1 MGIHLPSLAL
11 YPDSFYFNTILMSLP
26 RNIAFTSLIKIN
38 GRLREFN
45 FRKRADLR
53 YDVDTNDERGNRYFF
68 KMLKQ
73 EDGWKITDA
82 GLPNWLM
89 ESEALIA
96 GAIEKEE

>member
-1 MGIHLPSLAL
+1 MIITIQPVTLPPFHLNSIPM
-11 YPDSFYFNTILMSLP
+11 PFP
-26 RNIAFTSLIKIN
+26 KNIAFTSLIKIN

-45 FRKRADLR
+45 FRKRGTSQ
-53 YDVDTNDERGNRYFF
+53 YDTDTNDERGNRYFF

>member
-1 MGIHLPSLAL
+1 MGIRLPSLAL
-11 YPDSFYFNTILMSLP
+11 YPDSFYFNSILMSLP

-68 KMLKQ
+68 KMVK
-73 EDGWKITDA
+73 EEGTWKIDDTRLPDWLA
-82 GLPNWLM
+82 GN
-89 ESEALIA
+89 ENLIA
-96 GAIEKEE
+96 EAIAREE

>member
-1 MGIHLPSLAL
+1 MGIHFPSLAL
-11 YPDSFYFNTILMSLP
+11 YPVSFYFNSIPMSLP

-68 KMLKQ
+68 KMVKQ
-73 EDGWKITDA
+73 EGAWKVDDTS
-82 GLPNWLM
+82 LPDWLTGN
-89 ESEALIA
+89 ENLIA
-96 GAIEKEE
+96 AAIDREE